1 MAATT
6 SSDGHQQSIG
16 ADSDQAVD
24 GIAGSHA
31 GTQEPSGAHVDAGGT
46 VPAPRK
52 PVTEPAAQPD
62 IKPDAKPGV
71 KPSGND
77 GQGVAQPAD
86 VSGAMGPRSQHRG
99 ALVRRRGDLMCYRG
113 FNGSL
118 ARGGEIIGVVVG
130 CGSLSPAAG

>member
-1 MAATT
+1 MATT

-16 ADSDQAVD
+16 ADNDQPVD

-31 GTQEPSGAHVDAGGT
+31 GTQEPGGAHVDAGAIAPGPQRRPPP
-46 VPAPRK
+46 VP
-52 PVTEPAAQPD
+52 E
-62 IKPDAKPGV
+62 KPGV

-86 VSGAMGPRSQHRG
+86 VSGAMGPHSKDRSR
-99 ALVRRRGDLMCYRG
+99 LVRRRGDLMCYRG
-113 FNGSL
+113 YNGSL

-130 CGSLSPAAG
+130 CGALSPASS

>member
-6 SSDGHQQSIG
+6 SSGGHQQSIG
-16 ADSDQAVD
+16 ADSDQPVD

-31 GTQEPSGAHVDAGGT
+31 GTQEPSGAHVDAGTT
-46 VPAPRK
+46 VPSTKK
-52 PVTEPAAQPD
+52 PPV
-62 IKPDAKPGV
+62 KPGA

-99 ALVRRRGDLMCYRG
+99 ALVRRRGDLMCFRG

-118 ARGGEIIGVVVG
+118 AQNGEIIGVVVG
-130 CGSLSPAAG
+130 CGSLSPAAR